1 MNAKTPPPLLS
12 VDEALDLLLHAA
24 ALREAVEEVLTM
36 DALGRVLA
44 SSIVSPMAVPPH
56 NNSAMDGY
64 AVRAND
70 LHPQE
75 VTRLQVSQRIT
86 AGSMGGPL
94 AKQTAA
100 RIFTGAP
107 IPEGADAVVMQEDTR
122 QTDDIV
128 AISRSVVKGENI
140 RLAGEDIAAGTT
152 ILQGGTRLGPQH
164 IGLAASVGMAR
175 LPVYRNLRVATFFT
189 GDELVMP
196 GEQLAPGQI
205 YNSNRFSLNGL
216 LRTLGFIP
224 IDLGTVPDSLEATV
238 GVLKQAAQQADVIIT
253 SGGVSVGEEDY
264 VKAAVEQLGSIDMW
278 RIAMKPGKPLA
289 FGKIENAAF
298 IGLPGNPVSVFVTF
312 CIFARPFLLRS
323 QGVMNVM
330 PRSFWV
336 EANFDWA
343 MPDRRREYLRAR
355 LEPGMDGVSRATIFQ
370 HQGSG
375 VLTSTVWGDGLINC
389 PAGTPIKRGER
400 VRFIPFS
407 ELMAWH

>member
-24 ALREAVEEVLTM
+24 TPREAIEEVLTM

-44 SSIVSPMAVPPH
+44 SSIISPMAVPPH

-64 AVRAND
+64 AVRAHE

-128 AISRSVVKGENI
+128 AISRTVVKGENI

-164 IGLAASVGMAR
+164 VGLAASVGMAR
-175 LPVYRNLRVATFFT
+175 LPVYRKLRIATFFT

-196 GEQLAPGQI
+196 GEQLTPGKI

-216 LRTLGFIP
+216 LRSLGFIP

-238 GVLKQAAQQADVIIT
+238 GVLKQAAQEADVIIT

-336 EANFDWA
+336 EANFDWTT
-343 MPDRRREYLRAR
+343 PDRRREYLRAR
-355 LEPGMDGVSRATIFQ
+355 LDPGMDGVSRATIFQ

>member
-1 MNAKTPPPLLS
+1 MNDKTQPPLLS
-12 VDEALDLLLHAA
+12 VDEALDHLLGA
-24 ALREAVEEVLTM
+24 ALPVQAIEEVLTL

-44 SSIVSPMAVPPH
+44 ISVISPLAVPPH
-56 NNSAMDGY
+56 DNSAMDGY
-64 AVRAND
+64 AVRVAD
-70 LHPQE
+70 LHPLQ
-75 VTRLQVSQRIT
+75 VTRLQVSQRIP
-86 AGSMGGPL
+86 AGTMGTPL
-94 AKQTAA
+94 APQTAA

-107 IPEGADAVVMQEDTR
+107 IPDGADAVVMQEDTR

-128 AISRSVVKGENI
+128 AISRSVAKGENI
-140 RLAGEDIAAGTT
+140 RRAGEDIAAGAA

-164 IGLAASVGMAR
+164 VGLAASVGMVR
-175 LPVYRNLRVATFFT
+175 LPVYRKLRIATFFT

-196 GEQLAPGQI
+196 GEALAPGQI
-205 YNSNRFSLNGL
+205 YNSNRFTLNSL

-238 GVLKQAAQQADVIIT
+238 GVLKQAAQEADVIIT

-264 VKAAVEQLGSIDMW
+264 VKAAVEQLGSIDLW

-289 FGKIENAAF
+289 FGKIDNAAF

-330 PRSFWV
+330 PKSFWV
-336 EANFDWA
+336 EANFDWPK
-343 MPDRRREYLRAR
+343 PDRRREYLRAR
-355 LEPGMDGVSRATIFQ
+355 LEPGIDSVSRATLFQ

>member
-1 MNAKTPPPLLS
+1 MNDKTQPPLLS
-12 VDEALDLLLHAA
+12 VDEALDHLLGA
-24 ALREAVEEVLTM
+24 ALPMQATEEVLTL

-44 SSIVSPMAVPPH
+44 TSVISPMAVPPH
-56 NNSAMDGY
+56 DNSAMDGY
-64 AVRAND
+64 AVRTAE
-70 LHPQE
+70 LHPLE
-75 VTRLQVSQRIT
+75 VTRLQVSQRIA
-86 AGSMGGPL
+86 AGSVGTPL
-94 AKQTAA
+94 AKQTVA

-128 AISRSVVKGENI
+128 AISRAAAKGENI
-140 RLAGEDIAAGTT
+140 RRAGEDIAVGAS
-152 ILQGGTRLGPQH
+152 ILQAGTRLGPQH

-175 LPVYRNLRVATFFT
+175 LPVYRKLRIATFFT

-196 GEQLAPGQI
+196 GEALAPGQI
-205 YNSNRFSLNGL
+205 YNSNRFTLNSL
-216 LRTLGFIP
+216 LRSLGFIP
-224 IDLGTVPDSLEATV
+224 IDLGIVPDNLDATV
-238 GVLKQAAQQADVIIT
+238 AVLKQAAQEADVIIT

-264 VKAAVEQLGSIDMW
+264 VKAAVEQLGSIDLW

-323 QGVMNVM
+323 QGVMNVV
-330 PRSFWV
+330 PKSFWV
-336 EANFDWA
+336 EANFDWPQ
-343 MPDRRREYLRAR
+343 PDRRREFLRAR
-355 LEPGMDGVSRATIFQ
+355 LEPGIDSVSRATLFQ

>member
-12 VDEALDLLLHAA
+12 VDEALDLLLNAA
-24 ALREAVEEVLTM
+24 TPREAVEEVLTM

-44 SSIVSPMAVPPH
+44 NSIISPMAVPPH

-128 AISRSVVKGENI
+128 AISRTVVKGENI
-140 RLAGEDIAAGTT
+140 RLAGEDITAGTT

-164 IGLAASVGMAR
+164 IGLAASVGLAR
-175 LPVYRNLRVATFFT
+175 LPVYRKLRVATFFT

-238 GVLKQAAQQADVIIT
+238 GVLKQAAQEADVIIT

-323 QGVMNVM
+323 QGVMQVV

-336 EANFDWA
+336 EANFDWST
-343 MPDRRREYLRAR
+343 PDRRREYLRAR

-389 PAGTPIKRGER
+389 PAGTPIKRGEK

>member
-1 MNAKTPPPLLS
+1 MNNKNSPPLLS
-12 VDEALDLLLHAA
+12 VDEALDHLLHAA
-24 ALREAVEEVLTM
+24 QPVQAIEDALTM

-44 SSIVSPMAVPPH
+44 TSLISPIAVPPYD
-56 NNSAMDGY
+56 NSAMDGY
-64 AVRAND
+64 AVRAAE
-70 LHPQE
+70 LHPKE
-75 VTRLQVSQRIT
+75 MTRLQVSQRIP
-86 AGSMGGPL
+86 AGTMGTPL
-94 AKQTAA
+94 AQHTAA

-107 IPEGADAVVMQEDTR
+107 IPAGADAVVMQEDTR

-128 AISRSVVKGENI
+128 AISRAVSAGTNI
-140 RLAGEDIAAGTT
+140 RLAGEDIAAGAT

-175 LPVYRNLRVATFFT
+175 VPVYRKLRIATFFT

-196 GEQLAPGQI
+196 GEALAPGQI
-205 YNSNRFSLNGL
+205 YNSNRFTLNSL
-216 LRTLGFIP
+216 LRSLGFVP

-238 GVLKQAAQQADVIIT
+238 AVLKQAAQEADVIIT

-264 VKAAVEQLGSIDMW
+264 VKAAVERVGSIDMW

-289 FGKIENAAF
+289 FGQIENAAF

-312 CIFARPFLLRS
+312 CLFARPFLLRS
-323 QGVMNVM
+323 QGVMNVT

-336 EANFDWA
+336 EANFDWLK
-343 MPDRRREYLRAR
+343 PDRRREYLRAR
-355 LEPGMDGVSRATIFQ
+355 LEPGTDGVSRAALFP

-407 ELMAWH
+407 DLLAWH

>member
-1 MNAKTPPPLLS
+1 MNDKTLPPLLS
-12 VDEALDLLLHAA
+12 VDEALDHLLQAA
-24 ALREAVEEVLTM
+24 SPVEAVEEVLTL

-44 SSIVSPMAVPPH
+44 TSVISPIAVPPQD
-56 NNSAMDGY
+56 NSAMDGY
-64 AVRAND
+64 AVRVND
-70 LHPQE
+70 LHLQE
-75 VTRLQVSQRIT
+75 VTRLQVSQRIA

-94 AKQTAA
+94 APHTAA

-107 IPEGADAVVMQEDTR
+107 IPVGADAVVMQEDTR

-128 AISRSVVKGENI
+128 AISRAVVKGENI
-140 RLAGEDIAAGTT
+140 RLAGEDITRGAS

-175 LPVYRNLRVATFFT
+175 LPVFRKLRIATFFT

-196 GEQLAPGQI
+196 GEPLAPGQI

-216 LRTLGFIP
+216 LRTLGFTP
-224 IDLGTVPDSLEATV
+224 VDLGIVPDSLEATV
-238 GVLKQAAQQADVIIT
+238 GVLKQAARESDVIIT

-264 VKAAVEQLGSIDMW
+264 VRAAVEQLGRIDMW

-289 FGKIENAAF
+289 FGQIENAAF

-323 QGVMNVM
+323 QGVMNIM

-336 EANFDWA
+336 EANFDWPQ
-343 MPDRRREYLRAR
+343 PDRRREYLRAR
-355 LEPGMDGVSRATIFQ
+355 LEPGTDGVSRAGLFQ

>member
-12 VDEALDLLLHAA
+12 VDEALDHLLRAA
-24 ALREAVEEVLTM
+24 TPCEAVEEVLTM

-44 SSIVSPMAVPPH
+44 TSITSPMAVPPH

-64 AVRAND
+64 AVRVQD

-75 VTRLQVSQRIT
+75 ITRLQVSQRIS
-86 AGSMGGPL
+86 AGTMGVPL
-94 AKQTAA
+94 AAHTAA

-107 IPEGADAVVMQEDTR
+107 IPEGADGVVMQEDTR

-128 AISRSVVKGENI
+128 AISRTVAKGENI
-140 RLAGEDIAAGTT
+140 RLAGEDITVGTT
-152 ILQGGTRLGPQH
+152 ILQAGTRLGPQH

-175 LPVYRNLRVATFFT
+175 LPVYRKLRIASFFT

-205 YNSNRFSLNGL
+205 YNSNRFSLNCL

-224 IDLGTVPDSLEATV
+224 IDLGTVPDSLEATI
-238 GVLKQAAQQADVIIT
+238 GVLKQAAQEADVIIT
-253 SGGVSVGEEDY
+253 SGGVSVGEEDH
-264 VKAAVEQLGSIDMW
+264 VKAAVEQLGTIDMW

-323 QGVMNVM
+323 QGVMNVV

-336 EANFDWA
+336 EASFDWPT
-343 MPDRRREYLRAR
+343 PDRRREYLRAR

>member
-1 MNAKTPPPLLS
+1 MNDKKTPSLLS
-12 VDEALDLLLHAA
+12 VDEALDHLLHAA
-24 ALREAVEEVLTM
+24 EPMQAVEDALTM

-44 SSIVSPMAVPPH
+44 TSVSSQIAVPPYD
-56 NNSAMDGY
+56 NSAMDGY
-64 AVRAND
+64 AVRTGD
-70 LHPQE
+70 LHRTE
-75 VTRLQVSQRIT
+75 VTRLQVSQRIP
-86 AGSMGGPL
+86 AGTMGTPL
-94 AKQTAA
+94 APLTAA

-107 IPEGADAVVMQEDTR
+107 IPAGADAVVMQENTR
-122 QTDDIV
+122 LTDDIV
-128 AISRSVVKGENI
+128 AIHPAVTPGENI
-140 RLAGEDIAAGTT
+140 RLAGEDIAVGAV

-175 LPVYRNLRVATFFT
+175 VPVFRKLRIATFFT

-196 GEQLAPGQI
+196 GEVLAPGQI
-205 YNSNRFSLNGL
+205 YNSNRFTLNSL
-216 LRTLGFIP
+216 LRSLGFIA

-238 GVLKQAAQQADVIIT
+238 AVLKQAAQEADVIIT

-264 VKAAVEQLGSIDMW
+264 VKAAVEQIGSIDLW

-289 FGKIENAAF
+289 FGRVDNAAF

-323 QGVMNVM
+323 QGVMNVT

-336 EANFDWA
+336 EANFDWLK
-343 MPDRRREYLRAR
+343 PDRRRVYLRAR
-355 LEPGMDGVSRATIFQ
+355 LDPGMDGVSRATLFP

-407 ELMAWH
+407 ELLAWH